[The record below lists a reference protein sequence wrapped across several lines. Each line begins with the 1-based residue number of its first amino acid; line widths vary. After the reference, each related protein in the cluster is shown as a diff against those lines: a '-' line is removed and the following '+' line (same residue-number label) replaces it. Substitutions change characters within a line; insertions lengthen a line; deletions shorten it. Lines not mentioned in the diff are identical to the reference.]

1 MNTLITPNW
10 VSTDVATGFMD
21 STKLIGR
28 FDRQW
33 NEEYTSQPGGAKIGN
48 TVQVRIEQRW
58 TVTEGQAYQG
68 QALFNQTVPIT
79 INHQYNIGMN
89 YSTQQGTTEVEEVQA
104 RYTKPAG
111 KYLAAKWDRA
121 AGAEVYKS
129 VSFSVGTPGTNIP
142 DNLTWQQAVAKLQNQ
157 AVPDD
162 YVAVVSPSQQAV
174 LTSTNYVNFNPAA
187 QMSEYFKSGKFGG
200 MALGVKEWY
209 FDPLLPTHTTGT
221 FTASTPVVSG
231 AGQTGSTLSIS
242 GMGTYALKA
251 GDVFTLANVYA
262 TNPLQQDLNTGDL
275 MQFSLTADVSGSS
288 TATLS
293 FTPAIVTSGAL
304 QNVTAGPANG
314 AAISFYGSTGTV
326 NATMAATTSRQ
337 NLLFNPSAFAFVMV
351 DMERNLPGADVGYT
365 SDKETRIKMRYVQ
378 QYNSQTDQL
387 ISRIDTLG
395 GIAPIL
401 PYFAV
406 RCWGAS

>member
-1 MNTLITPNW
+1 MNTIITPNW
-10 VSTDVATGFMD
+10 VSADVATGFLD

-33 NEEYTSQPGGAKIGN
+33 NEEYTNKPGGAQIGN

-58 TVTEGQAYQG
+58 TVTEGQAYQA

-89 YSTQQGTTEVEEVQA
+89 WSTWQGTTEIEEVQT

-111 KYLAAKWDRA
+111 KRLAAKWDRA
-121 AGAEVYKS
+121 AGSEVYKS
-129 VSFSVGTPGTNIP
+129 VYFSVGTPGVNISS
-142 DNLTWQQAVAKLQNQ
+142 NLTWQDAVAILQEQ

-162 YVAVVSPSQQAV
+162 YMAVVSPSQQASLV
-174 LTSTNYVNFNPAA
+174 SSNLASFNP
-187 QMSEYFKSGKFGG
+187 QQQISEYFKSGKFGAG
-200 MALGVKEWY
+200 ALGVKEWY

-221 FTASTPVVSG
+221 FTTSTPVISG
-231 AGQTGSTLSIS
+231 AGQTGSSLAIS

-251 GDVFTLANVYA
+251 GDVFTIAGVYA
-262 TNPLQQDLNTGDL
+262 TNPLEQDLNMGRL
-275 MQFSLTADVSGSS
+275 QQFVLTADVSGSS

-293 FTPAIVTSGAL
+293 ISPAIVTSGAL

-314 AAISFYGSTGTV
+314 AALAFLGSTGTV
-326 NATMAATTSRQ
+326 SATMAATASRQ
-337 NLLFNPSAFAFVMV
+337 NLVFNPSAFAFVMV
-351 DMERNLPGADVGYT
+351 DMERNLPGANVGYT
-365 SDKETRIKMRYVQ
+365 ADKETRIKMRVAE
-378 QYNSQTDQL
+378 QYNAQTDQV
-387 ISRIDTLG
+387 ITRIDTLG

-406 RCWGAS
+406 RCFGAS